1 MKEVIGTWGSPH
13 NVLVSVENGYLCLH
27 HFAGQSERAVSFKRK
42 FGKRF
47 GGDAEFW
54 IGIDYY
60 SFYWFLCG
68 CDGLSENDVLEK
80 VGQRK
85 AKRDARKADNE
96 KKAADWEE
104 LKKKFDGYVI
114 GIDKSI
120 DVYGS
125 GFSVRVVFSS
135 DVSFREKAKF
145 LRENRVEFVRWV
157 MKEISESKKITNR
170 IGSIKFYKPVEI
182 VNLRAREVEI
192 KFEVKKEDIA

>member
-1 MKEVIGTWGSPH
+1 MREVIGTWGWPH
-13 NVLVSVENGYLCLH
+13 RVLVFVEDGSLH
-27 HFAGQSERAVSFKRK
+27 LKHRVGDYEKVTEFKRK
-42 FGKRF
+42 FGERF
-47 GGDAEFW
+47 GGDSEFW
-54 IGIDYY
+54 IGIDYD

-68 CDGLSENDVLEK
+68 CDGLSESDVLAK

-85 AKRDARKADNE
+85 AKRDARRADNE

-104 LKKKFDGYVI
+104 LKKRFDGYVI

-135 DVSFREKAKF
+135 DVSFQERAKF
-145 LRENRVEFVRWV
+145 LRENRAEFVRWV